1 MNLEKIIKYVEAYA
15 KTRSSHGITREDKA
29 EIIKLHDEL
38 IPMDVKLDRKGS
50 EDCGSCIS
58 KALARFG
65 IHLDILKAHYEGTK
79 ETPRTAKAQPKKK
92 RGRPRK
98 KK

>member
-1 MNLEKIIKYVEAYA
+1 MNKIVEYVERYG
-15 KTRSSHGITREDKA
+15 KTRSAHGITREDKA
-29 EIIKLHDEL
+29 EIIRLHDEL
-38 IPMDVKLDRKGS
+38 IPMDVKLDRKGA

-58 KALARFG
+58 KALARFV
-65 IHLDILKAHYEGTK
+65 IHLDILKAHYEGAK
-79 ETPRTAKAQPKKK
+79 EVRGTTKAQPKKE